1 MLNHYTD
8 LKTIP
13 KPGRTNYDVSEPFTN
28 LMKRLL
34 TFLLCSLVLSSFS
47 TSVSNAQQPVF
58 SDTYSLGTVKE
69 ITDERESEV
78 MGEDRS
84 TQAVTVELENG
95 EEVKLLQDYSSYDA
109 IGRKVE
115 TGETVVVLRNQE
127 FDSVLYYIADKYR
140 TRWMIGLFISFFALI
155 IFFTGW
161 KGLTSMIGLGFNIL
175 MIIYFIIPRIVA
187 GNSPLLICLLG
198 GLVIA
203 VVSLYCAHGL
213 NKRTSVALGSTLI
226 TLVIAT
232 LLSLIFVHLTMLSGA
247 GTEEA
252 FFLQFGELAK
262 VNLQGLLLGGIIIG
276 ALGVLDDVTT
286 AQSAAIDELKKANP
300 KLGFS
305 ELYQR
310 GLSIGREHITS
321 LVNTLALAYAGASLP
336 TLLIFSISNQPLW
349 VVINSEYIAEE
360 IIRTLVG
367 SSALILAV
375 PITTAMA
382 AWAFQ
387 HQASGATH
395 EGHRH

>member
-1 MLNHYTD
+1 ML
-8 LKTIP
+8 
-13 KPGRTNYDVSEPFTN
+13 
-28 LMKRLL
+28 
-34 TFLLCSLVLSSFS
+34 
-47 TSVSNAQQPVF
+47 
-58 SDTYSLGTVKE
+58 E
-69 ITDERESEV
+69 IQEEQESEII
-78 MGEDRS
+78 GEDRL
-84 TQAVTVELENG
+84 TQTVTVELNDGPEAG
-95 EEVKLLQDYSSYDA
+95 QELELIQDSSSYDA

-140 TRWMIGLFISFFALI
+140 TPWMIGLFIAFFALI
-155 IFFTGW
+155 VFFTGW
-161 KGLTSMIGLGFNIL
+161 KGLTSMLGLAFNIFV
-175 MIIYFIIPRIVA
+175 IISFIIPHIINGA
-187 GNSPLLICLLG
+187 NPLLVCLSG

-213 NKRTSVALGSTLI
+213 NKRTTIALISTLI

-232 LLSLIFVHLTMLSGA
+232 LLSLLFVHLTKLSGA

-286 AQSAAIDELKKANP
+286 AQSAAVDELKKANP

-305 ELYQR
+305 DLYHR
-310 GLSIGREHITS
+310 GLSIGKEHITS

-336 TLLIFSISNQPLW
+336 TLLIFSISSQPLW

-375 PITTAMA
+375 PITTALA

-387 HQASGATH
+387 DHASRSSS
-395 EGHRH
+395 GHRH

>member
-1 MLNHYTD
+1 MKKILPI
-8 LKTIP
+8 LALSF
-13 KPGRTNYDVSEPFTN
+13 VLPF
-28 LMKRLL
+28 
-34 TFLLCSLVLSSFS
+34 LSP
-47 TSVSNAQQPVF
+47 SVSLAQEPLF
-58 SDTYSLGTVKE
+58 SDTYSLGTVLE
-69 ITDERESEV
+69 IQEEQESEII
-78 MGEDRS
+78 GEDRL
-84 TQAVTVELENG
+84 TQTVTVELNDGPEAG
-95 EEVKLLQDYSSYDA
+95 QELELIQDSSSYDA

-140 TRWMIGLFISFFALI
+140 TPWMIGLFIAFFALI
-155 IFFTGW
+155 VFFTGW
-161 KGLTSMIGLGFNIL
+161 KGLTSMLGLAFNIFV
-175 MIIYFIIPRIVA
+175 IISFIIPHIINGA
-187 GNSPLLICLLG
+187 NPLLVCLSG

-213 NKRTSVALGSTLI
+213 NKRTTIALISTLI

-232 LLSLIFVHLTMLSGA
+232 LLSLLFVHLTKLSGA

-286 AQSAAIDELKKANP
+286 AQSAAVDELKKANP

-305 ELYQR
+305 DLYHR
-310 GLSIGREHITS
+310 GLSIGKEHITS

-336 TLLIFSISNQPLW
+336 TLLIFSISSQPLW

-375 PITTAMA
+375 PITTALA

-387 HQASGATH
+387 DHASRSSS
-395 EGHRH
+395 GHRH